1 LRLRFLFMSKLRKK
15 DKGATA
21 LVITKASGAPKKK
34 SLEMKKS
41 SMATVRSF
49 FFSPSFNVLALVI
62 LLVAVYGG
70 MRLFSARQN
79 AAQIAFVERTTFDAS
94 ETANEEN
101 RSYPAPEIFRGE
113 VYDTSIRLRETGALG
128 MAISLAIF
136 AEFSEKKNIPA
147 NLETVFAAVQARGLM
162 PPEMKLQNGDL
173 ASPSSLFFIRYRP
186 QPLAFEILSNPKQ
199 NTGGKSPALLMRFP
213 LTSLDKRTITYFQSS
228 LSKRVETPE
237 PFAPFERIAAVG
249 WTIEQWRGE
258 LLPKNTGDAAR
269 ILAEVKQ
276 LLGEGANNQ

>member
-1 LRLRFLFMSKLRKK
+1 MSKLRKK
-15 DKGATA
+15 DKSSMA
-21 LVITKASGAPKKK
+21 LAITKASGAPKKK
-34 SLEMKKS
+34 NREMKKS
-41 SMATVRSF
+41 PKASFRSF
-49 FFSPSFNVLALVI
+49 FFSPMFNVVALVI

-79 AAQIAFVERTTFDAS
+79 AAQIAFVERTVFDAS

-101 RSYPAPEIFRGE
+101 RNYPALEIFRGE

-128 MAISLAIF
+128 MAISLAVF

-147 NLETVFAAVQARGLM
+147 DLETVFGAVQARGLM
-162 PPEMKLQNGDL
+162 PPEIKLKNGEL

-228 LSKRVETPE
+228 VSKQIEMPE
-237 PFAPFERIAAVG
+237 PFAPLERIAAAG

-269 ILAEVKQ
+269 ILAEGKQ
-276 LLGEGANNQ
+276 LLGEVANNQ